1 MASPTV
7 ILLHLLLMVSA
18 ASAGYSNYYRFFGGS
33 LTFTPKGQNSDG
45 TYMVE
50 LRNKQTTSRCNVNPY
65 SCFYGHCGT
74 PTQATNTIV
83 SRNSYRAAWC
93 QYQTV
98 TKIKL
103 NGNLPFGIRYPT
115 RINRRNGQ
123 GFWASTYRS
132 NTPWRMMAH
141 VDLGTRSDTGESN
154 RSPITTMQ
162 PFLRV
167 TRNCPRSFNLTVFDP
182 EGDRVR
188 CRIPTSSNTFECGQ
202 CNSVGGF
209 SLDQNS
215 CSLKYKYNNRNGYHP
230 IELVV
235 EDFPNKP
242 IKLSYSDGSYTVKR
256 PFSVRHKR
264 QAPAAPTTT
273 TTVVPTTTTTAAPTT
288 TTTAAPT
295 TTTTTAAP
303 TTTTTAAPTTTTT
316 AAPTTTTT
324 AAPTTS
330 TTAAPTTTTTAAP
343 TTTTTAAPTTTTT
356 AAPTTTTIAAPT
368 TTTTTAA
375 PTTTTTVAPTTTT
388 TAAPTTTTTAAPT
401 TTTTAAP
408 TTTTTAAPITTTI
421 AAPTTTTTTAAP
433 TTTTTVAPTTTT
445 TAAPTTTTT
454 PAPTTT
460 TTAAPTTTT
469 TSPYRST
476 IAPLSK
482 LPLQFAVHVDSY
494 DAPSCL
500 DGDYFPTFLS
510 PTPNNGVNLPAFVNR
525 TLKIKVRSRAQYTT
539 IVGLVVTGPKGISK
553 HQIST
558 EEYVIKWTPTENE
571 LNDHFPICFVSEAR
585 DRYYRVFQ
593 SELRCVIADV
603 GHYETTVTCNET
615 TMTVEVEKTH
625 LIRRN
630 KDILHLNDFRDAS
643 CSLKTHSNN
652 THLVAVMS
660 LNECGTIVEE
670 DADHIIFKN
679 EISSADP
686 NQVISRH
693 HDVEIVFSCVYPK
706 HTNLTLGFT
715 HKNPYAFKEKGFGTF
730 SFQFEFFESQRFRRQ
745 IDASTYPVDVDLKQ
759 KMFMQIKATT
769 SIPNTELFVE
779 SCRATPYDD
788 PNSRVSYTI
797 IEHGCVRDKTVQI
810 YNSSKSQFRF
820 GMEAFEFI
828 GAHEQVYITC
838 SVLLCETGVHGTRCS
853 QGCIESHT
861 GIRRGKREASAE
873 SSRHSISQGP
883 LHLVKTSDS
892 RASGPSLTLG
902 LNLVFIVSVL
912 LVCGVVIYRSRRSKA
927 IKYQVLPTSETN

>member
-18 ASAGYSNYYRFFGGS
+18 ASAWYSHYYRFLGGS
-33 LTFTPKGQNSDG
+33 LTFTPKGLNSDG

-50 LRNKQTTSRCNVNPY
+50 LRNKQTTSYCNVNPY

-74 PTQATNTIV
+74 PTQTTNTIV
-83 SRNSYRAAWC
+83 SRNSYRVAWC

-115 RINRRNGQ
+115 QINRRNGQ
-123 GFWASTYRS
+123 GFWASTYGS
-132 NTPWRMMAH
+132 MTPWRMMAH
-141 VDLGTRSDTGESN
+141 VDLGTRSDTGKSN

-215 CSLKYKYNNRNGYHP
+215 CSLKYKYNNRNGYHS

-242 IKLSYSDGSYTVKR
+242 IKLSYSDGSYTVKS

-264 QAPAAPTTT
+264 QSPTS
-273 TTVVPTTTTTAAPTT
+273 P
-288 TTTAAPT
+288 

-324 AAPTTS
+324 AAPTT
-330 TTAAPTTTTTAAP
+330 TTTAAPTTTITAAPTTTTTAAP
-343 TTTTTAAPTTTTT
+343 ATT
-356 AAPTTTTIAAPT
+356 
-368 TTTTTAA
+368 
-375 PTTTTTVAPTTTT
+375 
-388 TAAPTTTTTAAPT
+388 
-401 TTTTAAP
+401 
-408 TTTTTAAPITTTI
+408 
-421 AAPTTTTTTAAP
+421 
-433 TTTTTVAPTTTT
+433 
-445 TAAPTTTTT
+445 
-454 PAPTTT
+454 TTT

-500 DGDYFPTFLS
+500 YGDYFPTFLS
-510 PTPNNGVNLPAFVNR
+510 PTPNNGVNLPAFVNH

-585 DRYYRVFQ
+585 DRYNRVFQ

-759 KMFMQIKATT
+759 KMFMQIEATT
-769 SIPNTELFVE
+769 SIPNIELFVE

-861 GIRRGKREASAE
+861 GIRRGKREASSE

-927 IKYQVLPTSETN
+927 VKYQVLPTSETN